1 MKTVKIDIEHARK
14 SEQTLSAAFRVL
26 TKAYKETEDS
36 DVLESLLEIMR
47 VRRDLDFKIFQT
59 QMEEIS

>member
-1 MKTVKIDIEHARK
+1 MKTVKIELEHARK
-14 SEQTLSAAFRVL
+14 LEQTLSAAFRVL
-26 TKAYKETEDS
+26 TKAYEETEDS